1 MKYVGCRQISRR
13 GKIWAII
20 AMACFA
26 GLGYRLY
33 CIQIID
39 HDKFSGKALKIR
51 ERCWSIEAPRGNIY
65 DRNGNPLALN
75 LKLFSVAADP
85 ELVKRPGQV
94 AAGLGPLLRMEQRP
108 LARRLTAGDGVRY
121 VLLQDWVDAPTAD
134 SIRQLE
140 CPGLIVSTRWKRAYP
155 HAHLA
160 ASLLGFVGRDSNAL
174 GGIEKA
180 LDDRLAGTDGEMLVV
195 LDGRLPRSRALIPQR
210 TIVTRQMTPG
220 SSAVLTLDL
229 DIQAIAEEELAKAVE
244 NARAAG
250 GTALVME
257 PNTGDVLALAT
268 QPGFDP
274 NEFWR
279 YPRETWVNPAVASPY
294 EPGSTFKVITACA
307 AIQEGVMSRGERYD
321 CSGSRLIGQRK
332 ISCAL
337 HGGTRAHGA
346 LDLDGII
353 VHSCNTGIASV
364 ASSLGSDRTS
374 AWLRRFGFGQETG
387 IELAGESRGI
397 LPPTDEWSRMRLANI
412 GFGQGISVT
421 PLQLLSAYC
430 AIANGGWL
438 VRPRLLKAIMHP
450 DGATE
455 HASRPQPERI
465 LAEATCERMRH
476 VMTRVVEEGTGKTAR
491 VPGRTVAG
499 KTGTAQKPTPEAGFR
514 SGKYVAS
521 FAGFAP
527 AEDPKIAV
535 LVIIDEPRRAHYGG
549 IVAAPAFRAI
559 CERALARL
567 RVPPAIPGPQIDLAM
582 ADRGR

>member
-13 GKIWAII
+13 GKVWAVI
-20 AMACFA
+20 AIACFA

-33 CIQIID
+33 RIQIID
-39 HDKFSGKALKIR
+39 HGRLSGKALKIR

-85 ELVKRPGQV
+85 ELVKRPAEV
-94 AAGLGPLLRMEQRP
+94 AADLGPLLRMDEAP
-108 LARRLTAGDGVRY
+108 LATKLAAGDGVRY
-121 VLLQDWVDAPTAD
+121 VLLQDWVDAPAAD
-134 SIRQLE
+134 AIRQLE
-140 CPGLIVSTRWKRAYP
+140 CAGLIVSTRWKRAYP

-160 ASLLGFVGRDSNAL
+160 ASLLGFVNRDSTAL

-180 LDDRLAGTDGEMLVV
+180 LDDRLAGADGEMLVV

-210 TIVTRQMTPG
+210 TIVTRQMRPG

-229 DIQAIAEEELAKAVE
+229 DIQAIAEEELVKAVE

-268 QPGFDP
+268 RPGFDP

-279 YPRETWVNPAVASPY
+279 YPRQTWVNPAVASPY

-307 AIQEGVMSRGERYD
+307 AIEEGVMSRGERYD
-321 CSGSRLIGQRK
+321 CSGSRSIGRRK

-337 HGGTRAHGA
+337 HGGTRAHGT
-346 LDLDGII
+346 LDLDGMI

-364 ASSLGSDRTS
+364 ASSLGSDRMN
-374 AWLRRFGFGQETG
+374 AWLQRFGFGQETG

-397 LPPTDEWSRMRLANI
+397 LPPPDEWSRMRLANI

-438 VRPRLLKAIMHP
+438 VRPRLLRAIMHP

-455 HASRPQPERI
+455 HAGRPQPEHI
-465 LAEATCERMRH
+465 LSEATCERMRR

-499 KTGTAQKPTPEAGFR
+499 KTGTAQKPTPEAGFK
-514 SGKYVAS
+514 SGKYIAS

-549 IVAAPAFRAI
+549 IVAAPASRAI
-559 CERALARL
+559 CERALTHL
-567 RVPPAIPGPQIDLAM
+567 RVPPATPGAQIDLAM